1 VNRAVSPVGAH
12 TPVGARTSG
21 TQPAVLFVSVPT
33 GIGGSTRSLANVLA
47 ALRGDTDRILA
58 GPAQGR
64 FVELV
69 DRERLAERR
78 LPIVSH
84 RPRLRPLRRAL
95 ASARLAVFVLGH
107 RRMLTAIHANGLK
120 ELSLSLPAAFLGRVP
135 LVVWVHN
142 FLLPPSVRL
151 FGPLW
156 RRLLPRCDVRWAAVS
171 PLARDLVVDAGLAH
185 AGDVMIVPN
194 PIDPADVL
202 AGPPRLAHDPVAVAY
217 LGAPREYKGFQFL
230 PDIVQAV
237 EAAAPEAALQWL
249 VFSNP
254 TDDDLATTWDRLLAL
269 ERSAELSLSIE
280 GKLTDVR
287 AAYERCDIVVCPS
300 VLDSFCRVAAEAMLN
315 GLPVVGS
322 DLPPIRDLLGD
333 DEAGLLVPPGDVDA
347 AAKAIVRL
355 VDDPELRARLG
366 ATGAERAAAF
376 TPESV
381 RALLLERYGIA
392 GPHPSNLRC

>member
-1 VNRAVSPVGAH
+1 
-12 TPVGARTSG
+12 
-21 TQPAVLFVSVPT
+21 VPT

-47 ALRGDTDRILA
+47 ALRGDVDRILA
-58 GPAQGR
+58 GPARGR
-64 FVELV
+64 FVDLV

-95 ASARLAVFVLGH
+95 TSVRLAIFVLGH
-107 RRMLTAIHANGLK
+107 RRRLTAIHANGLK
-120 ELSLSLPAAFLGRVP
+120 ELSLALPAAVIGRVR

-142 FLLPPSVRL
+142 FLLPPSVRV
-151 FGPLW
+151 FGSVW

-171 PLARDLVVDAGLAH
+171 PLARELVADAGLART
-185 AGDVMIVPN
+185 GDVVIVPN

-202 AGPPRLAHDPVAVAY
+202 ADPTERPAGGHHPVAVAY
-217 LGAPREYKGFQFL
+217 LGAPRAYKGFQFL
-230 PDIVQAV
+230 PDIVEAV
-237 EAAAPEAALQWL
+237 EAAAPGTALRWL

-254 TDDDLATTWDRLLAL
+254 TDDDLASTWERLRVIEASDRP
-269 ERSAELSLSIE
+269 SLSIE

-287 AAYERCDIVVCPS
+287 AAYERCDVVVCPS

-322 DLPPIRDLLGD
+322 DLPPIRDLIGD

-347 AAKAIVRL
+347 AAKAITRL

-376 TPESV
+376 TPDSV
-381 RALLLERYGIA
+381 RRALLERYGLA
-392 GPHPSNLRC
+392 AHVP